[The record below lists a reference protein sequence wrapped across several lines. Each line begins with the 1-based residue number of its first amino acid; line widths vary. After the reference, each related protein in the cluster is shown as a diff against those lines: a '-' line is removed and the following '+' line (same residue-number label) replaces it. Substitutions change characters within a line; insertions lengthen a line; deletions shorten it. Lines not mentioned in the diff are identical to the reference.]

1 MTNQKPE
8 FGNELHVQVKGYG
21 CDDDCKE
28 YFPKASAKKIIA
40 DGRKPQ
46 RIVMFGKIWTIPALG
61 MVCQM

>member
-28 YFPKASAKKIIA
+28 YFPKASAKK
-40 DGRKPQ
+40 DHCG
-46 RIVMFGKIWTIPALG
+46 
-61 MVCQM
+61 